1 MAERKITYSLD
12 FRANVSDA
20 SSQLDK
26 LGHSLNGLASR
37 KLIDGNQFDQAANA
51 ALRMKEHLD
60 KALDPHTGRL
70 DLTRLSVSMKNSGDS
85 AKILGQQFATAG
97 VEGKKA
103 FMQVTNAIANA
114 QPSMIKTSK
123 LMDGLWT
130 SLKNTAKWQIS
141 SAVLSGF
148 TSSLSSAVSFAKEL
162 NKSLNDIR
170 IVSGDS
176 ADEMARFA
184 KEANK
189 MAKEIGASTTDVA
202 QGTLIYRQQG
212 DDMALAA
219 QKAEITAKAAAITT
233 ESTAREMSEYLTGI
247 WNSYQVGSNELEL
260 FVDKLAYVGATTA
273 TSMEEIATSMT
284 KVAATANTV
293 GVEYEQL
300 LGIIATVSSATRV
313 SAEQVGT
320 AYKTILARM
329 GDLKLEGSIEEDGIT
344 TTLGD
349 VSSTLKQVGIDVL
362 DTNGDLADMGDV
374 IEELGNNWNNFSKAE
389 KAAIAN
395 TIAGKR
401 QYTQLFALFDNWDKY
416 KSSVE
421 GAANAQ
427 GELNKEHQV
436 YLESWEA
443 SSERIKANLE
453 DIVMDAY
460 NDEGILTLMNGFA
473 DTLGLLDRI
482 IEGAGGLGPIFLML
496 GSIGTRVFSQ
506 QIGNGLANAYTNLL
520 ILGGKSESIANQMRA
535 DFAATA
541 KSMASSMSGG
551 FSQVE
556 TAQNDFIVS
565 LLDFQN
571 KYDSSY
577 KKMSDSTRQLIE
589 LNKNLAMQGF
599 TEAQNNITTGQRNL
613 REYQGSFGL
622 HQASFM
628 QNYLGRNVVDA
639 SATHKSIM
647 QLQNAYKSLG
657 MAYDGTKLDLQEMIQ
672 VMSQTDMSMN
682 DITNIAHVLFTELNL
697 GDDERENFIQDIRRI
712 KDGIAELKGTKT
724 TLDDLSGKFS
734 QLKDRTVSTTEKI
747 SHVSSGLMSAASA
760 GMTLSSTID
769 TLSSDTATA
778 GEKFSSITMTIPMLL
793 MGFTQLI
800 QSVKALEL
808 AGKSLVAGTGLGALL
823 MLLPV
828 LIKIGDAL
836 IVTADEA
843 REAALEAAQAYEETK
858 QEIEDVNKSLE
869 EKKEKLEEIRK
880 LEATEVSRKQELQL
894 LAEIELLEKKQK
906 ILQKTQELQEEQVVK
921 TTETAIKS
929 TDKEIEKD
937 KRKVEQYMTEGV
949 EEGNFSVS
957 RVSGVYSDLLEQWY
971 GDEGKIN
978 KLLELADKSDTE
990 TASKIMKQV
999 DSMNAYTEEMEL
1011 NAAAAEKLKQ
1021 EKGENAIVTKKE
1033 LEITKEQ
1040 IKKDREATEA
1050 KEELRKAE
1058 EEWANTVSTTVEK
1071 MEMFDD
1077 SFDTVNAGID
1087 EFKEKGRL
1095 SYETISELQ
1104 KQFGEAEEGM
1114 TEFYEGLA
1122 NGTITLDQ
1130 YKAKMSE
1137 LIEQEMSEKI
1147 LKGELNG
1154 ANKAMIES
1162 YLKSKGVINAAEIA
1176 QSAYN
1181 LALEKNEI
1189 SSMKVINK
1197 NGNLTKSFTALAAS
1211 SNLTKKELLALAI
1224 QEKVINNSSLD
1235 LSDKIKELGKYA
1247 GAANAAGLQLI
1258 SLRRAQNAITNAGG
1272 VEHLKKSYLESMGF
1286 KSKSSGNDKTTVI
1299 DNTFIKDGKE
1309 YTYEEAEYEILN
1321 PVSRNEIKLD
1331 FGNLD
1336 LNLGGT
1342 PQENTSGEKPK
1353 EPEKPEAIDW
1363 VNILLRNAAQ
1373 RTAWLE
1379 ESIEKHNDELGL
1391 LDEEKGQIDE
1401 IIEKNHSLLWAN
1413 REAQKAYIDRF
1424 NEQSNIFDKTM
1435 KSYQSSYGFN
1445 FDKDTVLSWFDADG
1459 EESVAFA
1466 NLLESFGSDVTTR
1479 ENLKKYW
1486 EDIKK
1491 IVDDVKEATEGL
1503 QELKLEEP
1511 QLVDNLYNNEIKKLE
1526 QSLELL
1532 EYNNDFLENST
1543 FMNYSELRK
1552 NYAAMQDIYMTQYKM
1567 AIETGRE
1574 AQAREYLAKWWDV
1587 EANIVKSVSEEFD
1600 EYKETYDAIAEE
1612 MKKREEE
1619 AIESLDYQIQRL
1631 QYQNTLTQNYNTA
1644 LNTLRATQHEI
1655 NKELRSSMLSEKYL
1669 SEQEKEKIFNAKD
1682 YLILSKEIS
1691 KIEEEIQ
1698 DSYAKYQNKIKKLED
1713 DQLYRAELLTKQFEA
1728 QTAEK
1733 QRALEILKMEID
1745 LVKKREALT
1754 DALKEKNVRV
1764 YQGGQWVQ
1772 IANYNAVQTAAEALA
1787 ETEYQIAEKKIQN
1800 AQTLELT
1807 ENEMRIAQLEEKKKV
1822 HEAEIKAIDDMTQV
1836 LEDAKRKWETGF
1848 DATAASAYDLA
1859 SAFENAQLILNSKT
1873 SSDYSY
1879 NNRNS
1884 TSFGKFSSS
1893 KEGQDLR
1900 TIYNAK
1906 VLWEDSTSDSGRATA
1921 NKIAQMVRD
1930 NSSSAAVK
1938 ATANMSISQMK
1949 EKYGFAAGTNN
1960 TPAGIARVNE
1970 KGLELYATNSGHF
1983 IELNPHGKIFNN
1995 DQFNYLYTLSR
2006 GKTSIDANKN
2016 RTGALSI
2023 GQMTLALPN
2032 VTDTPSFVE
2041 GLKHLNEYIRNTMKF

>member
-1 MAERKITYSLD
+1 MSERKIVYSLD
-12 FRANVSDA
+12 FKANVSDA

-60 KALDPHTGRL
+60 KALDPQTGKL
-70 DLTRLSVSMKNSGDS
+70 DLTRLAVSMKNSGDS

-97 VEGKKA
+97 VEGQKA

-141 SAVLSGF
+141 SAVLRGF

-176 ADEMARFA
+176 ADEMTRFA

-189 MAKEIGASTTDVA
+189 MAKEIGTSTTDIT

-233 ESTAREMSEYLTGI
+233 ESTAQEMSEYLTGI
-247 WNSYQVGSNELEL
+247 WNSYQVGSDELEL

-362 DTNGDLADMGDV
+362 DANGELKDMGGV
-374 IEELGNNWNNFSKAE
+374 IEELGDNWNNFSKAE
-389 KAAIAN
+389 QAAIAN

-401 QYTQLFALFDNWDKY
+401 QYTQLFALFENWDKY
-416 KSSVE
+416 QSSVE
-421 GAANAQ
+421 GATNAQ
-427 GELNKEHQV
+427 GELNKEHQI

-453 DIVMDAY
+453 DIIMDAY
-460 NDEGILTLMNGFA
+460 NDEGILTLMNGLA
-473 DTLGLLDRI
+473 DTLGLLDKF
-482 IEGAGGLGPIFLML
+482 IEGVGGLGPILLML
-496 GSIGTRVFSQ
+496 GAVGTRVFSQ
-506 QIGNGLANAYTNLL
+506 QIGNGLANTYTNLM
-520 ILGGKSESIANQMRA
+520 ILGGKSRQIANEMRS
-535 DFAATA
+535 DFASTA
-541 KSMASSMSGG
+541 KILASDMSGG
-551 FSQVE
+551 FTQIE
-556 TAQNDFIVS
+556 TAQKDFIIS

-571 KYDSSY
+571 KYDASY
-577 KKMSDSTRQLIE
+577 GKMSDSTRQFIE
-589 LNKNLAMQGF
+589 LKKQDALQGF
-599 TEAQNNITTGQRNL
+599 TDIQTKIRGIQTK
-613 REYQGSFGL
+613 YQGIVDLNFQTGTGKPAAEVTQLS
-622 HQASFM
+622 AA
-628 QNYLGRNVVDA
+628 YEKLGMTLDA
-639 SATHKSIM
+639 SKV
-647 QLQNAYKSLG
+647 
-657 MAYDGTKLDLQEMIQ
+657 DLQELIN
-672 VMSQTDMSMN
+672 VLSMSELSISDINSML
-682 DITNIAHVLFTELNL
+682 DIFEVTLFES
-697 GDDERENFIQDIRRI
+697 DDDRENFIADIQEMRDKI
-712 KDGIAELKGTKT
+712 NELKGVGQS
-724 TLDDLSGKFS
+724 LDHLGGKFE
-734 QLKDRTVSTTEKI
+734 QLEDRTVGFSEKI
-747 SHVSSGLMSAASA
+747 SHGASAMMSITSA
-760 GMTLSSTID
+760 GMSVNSMLD
-769 TLSSDTATA
+769 TLKSDTADF
-778 GEKFSSITMTIPMLL
+778 GEKFTSAAMTIPMVV
-793 MGFTQLI
+793 MSMTQLT
-800 QSVKALEL
+800 SALKAAGV
-808 AGKSLVAGTGLGALL
+808 AGKVLTASSWIGLLL
-823 MLLPV
+823 MLAPAFVKL
-828 LIKIGDAL
+828 GDAL

-843 REAALEAAQAYEETK
+843 REAALKEAEAYEETK
-858 QEIEDVNKSLE
+858 QEIEDANKSLE

-880 LEATEVSRKQELQL
+880 LEATEANRKQELQL

-906 ILQKTQELQEEQVVK
+906 ILQKTQELQEKQVIK
-921 TTETAIKS
+921 TTETALKS
-929 TDKEIEKD
+929 TDKEIEENK
-937 KRKVEQYMTEGV
+937 KKVEQHMTEGV

-957 RVSGVYSDLLEQWY
+957 RVSGAYSDLLEQWY

-978 KLLELADKSDTE
+978 ELLELADKSDTE

-1040 IKKDREATEA
+1040 IKKDRKAAEA
-1050 KEELRKAE
+1050 KEELKKAE
-1058 EEWANTVSTTVEK
+1058 EEWANTISTTVEK
-1071 MEMFDD
+1071 MKMFDN
-1077 SFDTVNAGID
+1077 SFDTVNKGID

-1095 SYETISELQ
+1095 SYETIAELQ

-1162 YLKSKGVINAAEIA
+1162 YLKSKGVINAAEVA
-1176 QSAYN
+1176 QAAYN
-1181 LALEKNEI
+1181 LALEKNKI
-1189 SSMKVINK
+1189 SSMEVINK
-1197 NGNLTKSFTALAAS
+1197 NGNLTKSFTTLAAG

-1258 SLRRAQNAITNAGG
+1258 SLKRAQNAITNVGG

-1286 KSKSSGNDKTTVI
+1286 KSKSAGDDKTTAI

-1342 PQENTSGEKPK
+1342 PKDSGGEEPK
-1353 EPEKPEAIDW
+1353 KPEAIDW
-1363 VNILLRNAAQ
+1363 VSILLRDAAQ
-1373 RTAWLE
+1373 RTTWLE

-1391 LDEEKGQIDE
+1391 LDEEKGQIDK
-1401 IIEKNHSLLWAN
+1401 IIEKNHNLLWAN
-1413 REAQKAYIDRF
+1413 REAQKAYTDRF

-1445 FDKDTVLSWFDADG
+1445 FDKDTVLSWFDAEG

-1466 NLLESFGSDVTTR
+1466 NLLESFGSDVDTR
-1479 ENLKKYW
+1479 DNLKKYW

-1503 QELKLEEP
+1503 KELKLEEP
-1511 QLVDNLYNNEIKKLE
+1511 QLVDNVYDSEIKKLE

-1552 NYAAMQDIYMTQYKM
+1552 NYAAIQDIYMTLYKM

-1574 AQAREYLAKWWDV
+1574 ADAREYLAKWWDT
-1587 EANIVKSVSEEFD
+1587 EANIVKSASEEFD

-1631 QYQNTLTQNYNTA
+1631 QYRNTLTQSYNTA
-1644 LNTLRATQHEI
+1644 LNTLRTTQHEI
-1655 NKELRSSMLSEKYL
+1655 NKELRNSMLSEKYL

-1698 DSYAKYQNKIKKLED
+1698 DNYTKYQNKIKKLED

-1822 HEAEIKAIDDMTQV
+1822 HEAEIKAIDDMTEV
-1836 LEDAKRKWETGF
+1836 LEDAKTKWETGF
-1848 DATAASAYDLA
+1848 DATAASAQDLA
-1859 SAFENAQLILNSKT
+1859 IAFTNAQLILGSKV

-1906 VLWEDSTSDSGRATA
+1906 VRWENSSSEDEKATA
-1921 NKIAQMVRD
+1921 NKIAQMIRN
-1930 NSSSAAVK
+1930 NSSSTAVK
-1938 ATANMSISQMK
+1938 ATANMSVSQMK

-2006 GKTSIDANKN
+2006 GKTSIDAN
-2016 RTGALSI
+2016 RSGTGALSI